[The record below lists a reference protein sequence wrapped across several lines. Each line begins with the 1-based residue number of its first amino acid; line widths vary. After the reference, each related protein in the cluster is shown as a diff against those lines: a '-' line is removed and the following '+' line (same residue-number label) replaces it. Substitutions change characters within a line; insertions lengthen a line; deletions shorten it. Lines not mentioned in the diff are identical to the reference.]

1 MVKKKCKLYVAFV
14 DFKTFFNSFNKS
26 APYYK
31 LIKCGITGEVYIIKS
46 LCTRSSYCIKT
57 QHSITENFLSNSG
70 VKQGCTM
77 SPTLSNLFQN
87 DIHQSFDKLCDP
99 IELNDTKLNSVSWPD
114 ELFMLSS
121 SRRGLQCCLEK
132 LKEYCVKWQL
142 NVKQRSW

>member
-1 MVKKKCKLYVAFV
+1 MYVAFV
-14 DFKTFFNSFNKS
+14 DFKQFFDSLNRS
-26 APYYK
+26 ALYYK
-31 LIKCGITGEVYIIKS
+31 LIMCGITGQVYNIKS
-46 LCTRSSYCIKT
+46 VYTVSSYCMKT
-57 QHSITENFLSNSG
+57 QYGITENFLSNIG

-77 SPTLSNLFQN
+77 NPTLSNLFQN

-99 IELNDTKLNSVSWPD
+99 IELNGTKLNSVFWPD

-142 NVKQRSW
+142 NVKQRS